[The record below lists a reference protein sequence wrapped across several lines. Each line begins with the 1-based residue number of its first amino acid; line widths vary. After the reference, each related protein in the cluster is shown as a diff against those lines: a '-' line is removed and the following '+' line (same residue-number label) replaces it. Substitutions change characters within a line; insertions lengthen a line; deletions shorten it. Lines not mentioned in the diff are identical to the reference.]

1 MNSNLINNTNMNK
14 TNNNLAKSFNKYK
27 FSSDLTEDQKLE
39 IKESFEIFD
48 SNKKGAIEAK
58 ELNLILKAL
67 DFNCSEEEVNKM
79 LIEIDKNENSI
90 LNFEE
95 FAEIL
100 TFKMLER
107 DPIVEI
113 RNKFKLLCDEN
124 KVITID
130 SLKAVVDELGEN
142 MKLDELNEIIKE
154 SSNDGKIITEDDFVN
169 FMKSHINVNLGNI

>member
-1 MNSNLINNTNMNK
+1 MNSNNTNNQTLNK
-14 TNNNLAKSFNKYK
+14 TNNNLAKSYNKYK

-48 SNKKGAIEAK
+48 SNKKGIIEAK
-58 ELNLILKAL
+58 ELSLILKAL

-79 LIEIDKNENSI
+79 LGEIDKNETSV

-113 RNKFKLLCDEN
+113 KNKFKLLCDEN
-124 KVITID
+124 KVITLE
-130 SLKAVVDELGEN
+130 SLKSVVDELGEN

-154 SSNDGKIITEDDFVN
+154 TSNDGKIITEEDFVN
-169 FMKSHINVNLGNI
+169 LMKSHMNINLGNI